1 MPRVHRGRTGA
12 NPIEAHFGPLRQFT
26 IAYSHYPN
34 HIVQTRVLHAYLRR
48 RDANARHHDV
58 LAAER
63 KERAR
68 IRSEKGIRWGSRPL
82 ATSA

>member
-1 MPRVHRGRTGA
+1 M
-12 NPIEAHFGPLRQFT
+12 
-26 IAYSHYPN
+26 
-34 HIVQTRVLHAYLRR
+34 QTRVLHAYLRR